1 MRDRAAIV
9 VGLLVFL
16 FLVTFPVWWNLA
28 AGPASAPP
36 KLPLPAGEKECVA
49 PAATMRA
56 SHMDLLM
63 TWRDQY
69 VRQSDRTFVGPGG
82 RTFARSLTKTCLKC
96 HSNKEE
102 FCDACH
108 NYAAVKPYCW
118 DCHVAPPKEAR
129 G

>member
-1 MRDRAAIV
+1 MREKPWILM
-9 VGLLVFL
+9 GLLVFL

-28 AGPASAPP
+28 AGEKSAAP
-36 KLPLPAGEKECVA
+36 KPELPTDEKECVA
-49 PAATMRA
+49 PADYMRVA
-56 SHMDLLM
+56 HMDLLM

-69 VRQSDRTFVGPGG
+69 VRQGDRTFTGPGQ
-82 RTFARSLTKTCLKC
+82 RTFARSLTKTCMKC
-96 HSNKEE
+96 HTSKEK

-118 DCHVAPPKEAR
+118 DCHVAPKENR